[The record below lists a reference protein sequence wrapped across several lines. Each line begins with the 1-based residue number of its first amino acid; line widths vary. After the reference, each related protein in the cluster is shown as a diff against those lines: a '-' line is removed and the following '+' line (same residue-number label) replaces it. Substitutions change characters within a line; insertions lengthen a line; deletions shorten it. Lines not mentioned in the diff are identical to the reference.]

1 MLLNAKVTLILN
13 KGFCRGTGYKGVSG
27 HCSYQVI
34 WQSELVRSN
43 FFSFSYRHHNLCL
56 CSDTEISGSSALI
69 SGLYSYV
76 YMSKLGWKTFTSEKV
91 PLAEWKKTCIRLFLV
106 KVSLSKTDEDCLN
119 VGSLEREQYR
129 DKDGLLGTDLG

>member
-1 MLLNAKVTLILN
+1 
-13 KGFCRGTGYKGVSG
+13 
-27 HCSYQVI
+27 
-34 WQSELVRSN
+34 
-43 FFSFSYRHHNLCL
+43 
-56 CSDTEISGSSALI
+56 
-69 SGLYSYV
+69 
-76 YMSKLGWKTFTSEKV
+76 MSKLGWKTFTSEKV